1 MRRTAPRRERIE
13 GVNRNIRE
21 GFRPKVYRLD
31 GKTYTLNLL
40 PEELKELKRIGKI
53 DKRYYER

>member
-1 MRRTAPRRERIE
+1 MRRKDIRLGRVE
-13 GVNRNIRE
+13 GVNNPIRQ

-53 DKRYYER
+53 DKRYYE